1 MLLRKNNRSY
11 LTYRYKN
18 KFPKV
23 VLEDT
28 SQAKSTTIESLIVKQ
43 KEQTAHRLTKRLI
56 RSKQPSY

>member
-11 LTYRYKN
+11 LTYKYKN

-28 SQAKSTTIESLIVKQ
+28 SQAKSTTIESLIMKQ
-43 KEQTAHRLTKRLI
+43 REQTAHRLTKG
-56 RSKQPSY
+56 